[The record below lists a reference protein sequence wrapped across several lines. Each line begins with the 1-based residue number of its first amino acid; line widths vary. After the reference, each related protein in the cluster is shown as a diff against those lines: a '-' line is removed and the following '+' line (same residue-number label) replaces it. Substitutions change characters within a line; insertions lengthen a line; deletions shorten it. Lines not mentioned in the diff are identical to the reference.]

1 MRVRCR
7 TTFDITVTGVRGS
20 FNASRLPFTDQSG
33 VLIDSESAWHQAR
46 NQQRNWET
54 INQLIS
60 LRTLP
65 HSITQSRQINVTDVA
80 MWEFDFTI
88 DQDTALARGDDL
100 FGSLTIDC
108 QDVPMIVNLNETY
121 GQIPMLKL
129 GSNIWFRRI
138 NGK

>member
-7 TTFDITVTGVRGS
+7 TTFDITVTGVRGN
-20 FNASRLPFTDQSG
+20 FNHSRLPFTDQSG
-33 VLIDSESAWHQAR
+33 TLIKDEGDWHRAR

-65 HSITQSRQINVTDVA
+65 HSITMSRQIEVTDIP
-80 MWEFDFTI
+80 MWEFDFNI
-88 DQDTALARGDDL
+88 DQDTAFARGDEM
-100 FGSLTIDC
+100 FGSLKIDC
-108 QDVPMIVNLNETY
+108 QDVPMIVNLNEAH

-129 GSNIWFRRI
+129 DSNIWFQKI